1 MCAHV
6 QLLYKTFTSII
17 IGFLLIVISNTS
29 EVTVSLFFS
38 FEEFCCVLVLFSETF
53 LLTQK
58 DKARQLAEAKKKHLV
73 SFLVSCQIFV
83 LISLQQESKLSYE
96 EAIIAK
102 ESHIQE
108 TREKVHQVKEEV
120 SKLQL
125 ISVDPYTEAMSVK

>member
-1 MCAHV
+1 M
-6 QLLYKTFTSII
+6 L
-17 IGFLLIVISNTS
+17 
-29 EVTVSLFFS
+29 SLFFS
-38 FEEFCCVLVLFSETF
+38 FEEFCCVLVLSSETF

-102 ESHIQE
+102 ESHIQK

-125 ISVDPYTEAMSVK
+125 ISVDPYAEAMSVK